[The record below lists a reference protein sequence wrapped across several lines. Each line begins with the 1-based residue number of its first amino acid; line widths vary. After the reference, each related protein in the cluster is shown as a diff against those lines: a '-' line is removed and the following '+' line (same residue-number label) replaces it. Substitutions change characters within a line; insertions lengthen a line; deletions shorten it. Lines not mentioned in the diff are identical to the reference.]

1 MALQCTTN
9 LERPP
14 NRGACRMSEPTI
26 DIVTSVIVSIDSTL
40 KDISGTQITPVSDM
54 TNVLLDIRSHM
65 MTLREREVV
74 NA

>member
-1 MALQCTTN
+1 
-9 LERPP
+9 
-14 NRGACRMSEPTI
+14 MSEPTI

-65 MTLREREVV
+65 MTIREREVV